1 MPLHE
6 NPNISLRLAAWRND
20 LAEAKQALDAGAD
33 PNWARNNCCGSY
45 EADTNALNN
54 AARNRA
60 TEIVRLLIAHGAN
73 LNKVNSDGRNWSSP
87 LDQCACHNNA
97 TEAKILLQASADPKA
112 GSGLYTEQK
121 AREHDNLAEFHDV
134 DFGSDLE
141 GIISAYDLAGCFI
154 GGCYLPIMTTTY
166 MICPDDHD
174 HYTACGCRWP

>member
-33 PNWARNNCCGSY
+33 PNWEGGGGSY

-73 LNKVNSDGRNWSSP
+73 LNKVNSGGWNHSP
-87 LDQCACHNNA
+87 LDQCAWHNNA
-97 TEAKILLQASADPKA
+97 SEAKILLQASADPKA

-121 AREHDNLAEFHDV
+121 ARDHGNLAEFQRCNM
-134 DFGSDLE
+134 DFGSDFE
-141 GIISAYDLAGCFI
+141 GTISAYDLAGCFI